1 MCRLTTQADSAFA
14 PISSSYYTPGD
25 NSNLLTGSDTAELTV
40 TRGTQDALAPGAE
53 YTINYSAETIT
64 INSGYEVNM
73 AQDFSGTFITSGGS
87 ISSYIGQT
95 LYIRRVATKNR
106 PPDSAG
112 TAILLTRPSVPSVQG
127 AMRPWRTEA
136 TAGLPARIPRW
147 NTVKALAEP
156 DRLYGRYHP
165 GHGPG
170 TYQARVKATDS
181 RFAGAE
187 AGVTIQT
194 GAAPIYTLNVAVP
207 AFD

>member
-87 ISSYIGQT
+87 ISSYIGKT

-156 DRLYGRYHP
+156 GPPVWAIPSRAWPRHLSGARQ
-165 GHGPG
+165 GHGQQICRCGGGRDHPNRG
-170 TYQARVKATDS
+170 RAHLYPQCRRPS
-181 RFAGAE
+181 
-187 AGVTIQT
+187 
-194 GAAPIYTLNVAVP
+194 L
-207 AFD
+207 